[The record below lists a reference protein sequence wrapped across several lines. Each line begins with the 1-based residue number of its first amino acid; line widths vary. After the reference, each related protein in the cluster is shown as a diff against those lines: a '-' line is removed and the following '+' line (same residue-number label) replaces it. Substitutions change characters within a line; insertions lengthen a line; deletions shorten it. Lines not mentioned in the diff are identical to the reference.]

1 MTSNM
6 TVLITLTL
14 AGADTGPFSLYSDAD
29 GYLAPF
35 EVSVLKVALEAGY
48 TSVVVPDGSTVI
60 RVQSNSACTNYV
72 DFPIS
77 GITTTT
83 TTSTSTSTSTS
94 TTTTTT
100 SIAPVEGTQY
110 QLFGY
115 AENRG
120 EACAQSG
127 ISYVV
132 ISAPGLSVFAA
143 SPVSSGVTLFYNY
156 GSPTLFDPYINS
168 GIPNGSFIVFVKS
181 IGDPTD
187 YYTGEYNNT
196 TGAITNVVDC
206 VV

>member
-1 MTSNM
+1 M

-14 AGADTGPFSLYSDAD
+14 AGADTGPFSLYSDVD

-35 EVSVLKVALEAGY
+35 EVSVSKAALEAGY

-83 TTSTSTSTSTS
+83 TSSTSTSTSTS

-100 SIAPVEGTQY
+100 SIAPIEGTQY

-120 EACAQSG
+120 EACDQSG
-127 ISYVV
+127 ISYV
-132 ISAPGLSVFAA
+132 SLGELTVFAA
-143 SPVSSGVTLFYNY
+143 SPLPSGVTLFYNY

-181 IGDPTD
+181 IGDPLD
-187 YYTGEYNNT
+187 YYVGEYNNT
-196 TGAITNVVDC
+196 TGAITNVVAC
-206 VV
+206 LV

>member
-1 MTSNM
+1 M

-14 AGADTGPFSLYSDAD
+14 AGADTGPFSLYSDVD
-29 GYLAPF
+29 GFSAPF
-35 EVSVLKVALEAGY
+35 ETSVLKSALVSGY
-48 TSVVVPDGSTVI
+48 TSVLVPDGSTVI
-60 RVQSNSACTNYV
+60 RVQSTSACTNYV

-83 TTSTSTSTSTS
+83 TSSSTSTS
-94 TTTTTT
+94 TTTSTSSSTTTTTT
-100 SIAPVEGTQY
+100 SAAPIEGTQY

-127 ISYVV
+127 GSYVDLLELTV
-132 ISAPGLSVFAA
+132 YAA
-143 SPVSSGVTLFYNY
+143 SPVSSGVTLFYNNN
-156 GSPTLFDPYINS
+156 SPLANPYINPA
-168 GIPNGSFIVFVKS
+168 IPNGSFIVFIKS

>member
-1 MTSNM
+1 M

-35 EVSVLKVALEAGY
+35 ETSVLKSALEAGY
-48 TSVVVPDGSTVI
+48 TSVLVPNEATVI
-60 RVQSNSACTNYV
+60 RVQSTSSCTNYV

-83 TTSTSTSTSTS
+83 TSSSTTTSTSS

-100 SIAPVEGTQY
+100 SITPEEGTQY

-115 AENRG
+115 AQNRG
-120 EACAQSG
+120 QACAQSG
-127 ISYVV
+127 GSYVDLLELTV
-132 ISAPGLSVFAA
+132 YAA
-143 SPVSSGVTLFYNY
+143 SPVSSGVTLFYNNN
-156 GSPTLFDPYINS
+156 SPLANPYINS
-168 GIPNGSFIVFVKS
+168 SIPNGSFIVFIKS

-187 YYTGEYNNT
+187 YYNGEYNNT